1 MPEWPFLQRAK
12 GLHGPFAHIRDGLS
26 GLIAPFLPTGASPS
40 NVMLADFP
48 SGTFASMDTQR
59 TFDGL
64 FTHSR
69 ASTATYVDDTGAIQT
84 AAVDEARTQNY
95 IPDGEGGWTGP
106 LALME
111 PQSTNLVL
119 NSDTLSTQGV
129 TVTAEPHT
137 LHFTGTGTVTLS
149 GVATDGP
156 LVGTGTGEDNRVS
169 LTFTP
174 SAGTLTLTVSGTVTN
189 AQLETGSV
197 PTSYIPTAGSQVTRA
212 VDSLSID
219 SSVTGLT
226 ASDTALSIHMDGYMT
241 YADIDRFNTV
251 RFMQIGNGADPT
263 LTLFLSTSGA
273 RTGDVNAQQVGSTFW
288 GINGPDTSYSPG
300 VDVPFDIAARYTDSA
315 LNIAI
320 DGTAETEVATTEFPS
335 PLQGHDMQIATA
347 GVLNIKTL
355 VIAYEDWGNAGIAE
369 ITT

>member
-1 MPEWPFLQRAK
+1 MRLGLGLGLPMQQR
-12 GLHGPFAHIRDGLS
+12 GGLS
-26 GLIAPFLPTGASPS
+26 AIIAQFIPTGASTD
-40 NVMLADFP
+40 NVLVADFP
-48 SGTFASMDTQR
+48 SETFASMNTQR

-84 AAVDEARTQNY
+84 AATNEARTMHH
-95 IPDGEGGWTGP
+95 IPDGSGGWTGP

-111 PQSTNLVL
+111 PQATNLVL

-129 TVTAEPHT
+129 TVTAVPHT

-149 GVATDGP
+149 GVSTAGP

-174 SAGTLTLTVSGTVTN
+174 TAGTLTLTVSGTVTN
-189 AQLETGSV
+189 AQIEAGSV

-212 VDSLSID
+212 ADNLSID
-219 SSVTGLT
+219 SSLTGLT

-241 YADIDRFNTV
+241 YADNDSGNEV
-251 RFMQIGNGADPT
+251 RFMQIGTGADPT
-263 LTLFLSTSGA
+263 LTLYLSTFGA
-273 RTGDVNAQQVGSTFW
+273 RTGDVDSQQVGSTLW
-288 GINGPDTSYSPG
+288 SVNGPDTSYSPG

-335 PLQGHDMQIATA
+335 PLQESDMQIATA
-347 GVLNIKTL
+347 GVLNIKTIT
-355 VIAYEDWGNAGIAE
+355 VSYEDWGDAGLEE
-369 ITT
+369 ITA